1 MHDTINVLIPI
12 HVINIKT
19 GHVRQ
24 NVTLFKK
31 KNDINQ
37 ILKKH
42 CISSYYGEYKR
53 LGKRYKYK
61 CIVH

>member
-31 KNDINQ
+31 K
-37 ILKKH
+37 
-42 CISSYYGEYKR
+42 
-53 LGKRYKYK
+53 KRYKPNIKKTLYFL
-61 CIVH
+61 ILW